1 VQKGTVSVP
10 YWCDVSGMVVV
21 KLERE
26 NSRATQARLKKEM
39 AQPRV
44 ANSVR
49 VEQLRIE
56 SARRRKDARR
66 TVLGMAKKDVASAGK
81 NNTL

>member
-1 VQKGTVSVP
+1 
-10 YWCDVSGMVVV
+10 MVLV

-26 NSRATQARLKKEM
+26 KSRATQARLKKEM
-39 AQPRV
+39 ARPRV

-56 SARRRKDARR
+56 SARQRKKARS
-66 TVLGMAKKDVASAGK
+66 TVLGKAKKDLASAGK